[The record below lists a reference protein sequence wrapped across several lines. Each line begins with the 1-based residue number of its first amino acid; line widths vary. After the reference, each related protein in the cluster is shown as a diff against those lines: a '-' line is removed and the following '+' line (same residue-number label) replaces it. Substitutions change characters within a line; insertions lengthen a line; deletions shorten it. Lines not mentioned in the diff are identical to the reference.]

1 MFDFMCRLFLGC
13 IQVLFLSPNFGSN
26 MLINYHC
33 AVFRT
38 EMSRGSASL
47 ELRLNI
53 TFKLYIL
60 IPIVLAFI
68 LELKKKLN
76 LELIIHQSNGSS
88 AAKTFKFNI

>member
-1 MFDFMCRLFLGC
+1 MFDFMRTLFLGC